1 MRKSGSL
8 RESLAAPRPLSR
20 RPSPPLPSSVAGR
33 RRSRDAGRTLSRVA
47 AVLGAAVLLVGTPQ
61 CLWDGLDE
69 YSSHYGETTPV
80 DDGGTTTTTTLPD
93 AEMDADA
100 SDDASCP
107 CGEGQECVLGTCE
120 TCTPTWTYDHT
131 KLVLGNPL
139 SVAQTYSRPRR
150 SVYVTSARTEG
161 AEKVGYFAELN
172 ACRGTLLQELSG
184 VDVGGTP
191 LPPLSLVTAPSA
203 DAVGPLAGAVFASL
217 QITGVPPTDLGG
229 FARYDPLQ
237 GEVVSVAHDTTVLAG
252 VTSQSP
258 WGIAA
263 TGRHVWMSGAVD
275 NGARSLAILS
285 DGPAAPAQIQEDFC
299 VQEIPGSEGFW
310 ARPMT
315 TDGHAVYIVASSATA
330 LKAWRFDDEA
340 CTVAPCNCAPVEAL
354 PELPLDVPLPLRALV
369 VGNSLVV
376 AGSYATGGP
385 GFNWKGFLAQHVP
398 GLGWSY
404 ADIDDP
410 APADQAEG
418 FIGLETDGSFVYAG
432 AFHGWAGDASIPTSA
447 ELFVYGQPVSNATLV
462 KTTPVS
468 LRSIFDI
475 NFDGDGLILSGY
487 DPTTL
492 ANARTVRCTMAACP

>member
-20 RPSPPLPSSVAGR
+20 RPSPPLSRSVADR

-47 AVLGAAVLLVGTPQ
+47 AVLGAAVLLVGTPH

-107 CGEGQECVLGTCE
+107 CGEGQECVLGACE

-131 KLVLGNPL
+131 ELVLGNPL
-139 SVAQTYSRPRR
+139 SVAQTYNRPRR
-150 SVYVTSARTEG
+150 SVYITSTRAEG

-172 ACRGTLLQELSG
+172 ACRGTLLEERSA
-184 VDVGGTP
+184 VVGGAP
-191 LPPLSLVTAPSA
+191 LPPLSLVASPSA
-203 DAVGPLAGAVFASL
+203 DAVGPLAGAVFASV
-217 QITGVPPTDLGG
+217 QITGDPPTDLGG
-229 FARYDPLQ
+229 FVRYDPLQ
-237 GEVVSVAHDTTVLAG
+237 GEIVSVVHDTTVLPG

-263 TGRHVWMSGAVD
+263 TGRHVWMCGAVD
-275 NGARSLAILS
+275 NGSRSIAILS
-285 DGPAAPAQIQEDFC
+285 DGPAAPAQIDEDFC

-315 TDGHAVYIVASSATA
+315 ADGSTVYIVGSSATK
-330 LKAWRFDDEA
+330 LRAWRFDDDACEA
-340 CTVAPCNCAPVEAL
+340 APCSCAPVETL
-354 PELPLDVPLPLRALV
+354 PDLLLDVPLPLHALV
-369 VGNSLVV
+369 VGNSLVI
-376 AGSYATGGP
+376 AGSYATGSP
-385 GFNWKGFLAQHVP
+385 GFNWRGFVAQYVP
-398 GLGWSY
+398 VVGWSY

-418 FIGLETDGSFVYAG
+418 FIGLATDGSFVYAG
-432 AFHGWAGDASIPTSA
+432 AFHGWAGGATIPTAA
-447 ELFVYGQPVSNATLV
+447 ELFVYGQPVSNATLI
-462 KTTPVS
+462 KKIPAS
-468 LRSIFDI
+468 LGSIFDI
-475 NFDGDGLILSGY
+475 HVDGDGLILSGY
-487 DPTTL
+487 HPTTL